1 MRNASVQE
9 LKKIDS
15 RLVAA
20 VCKLLP
26 YNATGMSDKYVDI
39 SENTG
44 QKKVM
49 LKKQLHLKK
58 C

>member
-1 MRNASVQE
+1 MIEKCQCPGIK
-9 LKKIDS
+9 KKIDP

-20 VCKLLP
+20 ACKPLP
-26 YNATGMSDKYVDI
+26 CNATGMSDKYVDT

-49 LKKQLHLKK
+49 LK
-58 C
+58 

>member
-1 MRNASVQE
+1 MQVSSN
-9 LKKIDS
+9 LKIDP

-20 VCKLLP
+20 LLKLIP
-26 YNATGMSDKYVDI
+26 YNTTGISNKCVNI

-49 LKKQLHLKK
+49 LK
-58 C
+58 